1 MNVVERDSYF
11 HSSHS
16 RAFNYP
22 TTIDIVVVVVI
33 TEIEIFDVAIA
44 VFDYAVVVVD
54 LDAVHFSVLVVA
66 DVVLPFLL

>member
-22 TTIDIVVVVVI
+22 TTIEIVVD
-33 TEIEIFDVAIA
+33 EIKIFDGVVALA

-54 LDAVHFSVLVVA
+54 LDAVHFSVLVAA